1 MIRPTIRISLALG
14 LAVAMTA
21 VAARLTA
28 DSPEVVQVRDDC
40 DTITFDAAI
49 GDGTCN
55 PAAGGDT
62 TFQEF
67 VADVLAK
74 GSVDAWRFNNDH
86 ISNAKPILAQNRGGE
101 THTFTKVAAFA
112 DGSIAPPLN
121 ALLGKGDG
129 DIAPECKADAALAM
143 P

>member
-1 MIRPTIRISLALG
+1 MIRPTIRITLALG
-14 LAVAMTA
+14 LAVAITA
-21 VAARLTA
+21 VAGRLTA

-40 DTITFDAAI
+40 DAATFNAAI

-62 TFQEF
+62 TFDEF

-74 GSVDAWRFNNDH
+74 GSVDKWRFDNDH
-86 ISNAKPILAQNRGGE
+86 LSNPKPIVAQNRGGE
-101 THTFTKVAAFA
+101 THTFTRVANFA

-121 ALLGKGDG
+121 NLLHKG
-129 DIAPECKADAALAM
+129 PAD
-143 P
+143 